1 MSLKTIIQQIKSATL
16 PGENTALRVG
26 SALEQMDS
34 AKRNISDSL
43 STSETIDMLNA
54 VKLLAATGTP
64 FLGAI
69 DPATTIPAGNFW
81 AFASEGTYANAG
93 GIVVGAGDIAIITR
107 VGATFDAV
115 ILDVPVKSINTISKT
130 GTAGLVDKYSITYT
144 DGSTPTTF
152 EVKNGSTPSP
162 NLRVW
167 SALPF
172 SKDEQV
178 VKDNVIYIALQNVLA
193 TDVPGASSKWKSLG
207 VSISTNVELQNKVN
221 NKALSPEQFF
231 GIIGD
236 YQFSGQTIQLTQ
248 ELPYAGFALNNIH
261 LNEGIPGGSKW
272 SYADSK
278 YADFERITAVDLYM
292 AAGTFNIFV
301 YAKSNYNTPSETIPV
316 TSSIT
321 GIHRHTFSSPINP
334 NTHKIFVS
342 GGVFF
347 GTKPS
352 ALGALNIVSG
362 ALNNGPTIALGMLL
376 IGEKDVIV
384 NSTSI
389 IDRLTL
395 LEGQETK
402 FSNYLYKK
410 SGSAISDISADTG
423 GGTYTVNSSGLQ
435 LNSSGANSGVT
446 LNKQINLSER
456 YLELKVKLKTNT
468 VFYVGT
474 KNVENVVGE
483 NSATINCVTKTM
495 ITGFNGST
503 VSTQNIPFDIVNDRE
518 YIIRYYKLNNISRL
532 ELIDTVTSESIYVQD
547 ATTLGQFDK
556 YKFGVSSGS
565 IGAIYQISI
574 ISILKDHPFMGFYGD
589 SITEGNS
596 VGSTSKTPYYHDRF
610 ANLIGEKLGKP
621 YFVSGRSGGGIAGV
635 LERMKTEIPTL
646 RPNYVFVTVGTNG
659 GNTEANL
666 NQMIAYCESF
676 GTKVILNLIP
686 LFDGSTAGK
695 NIIIQNVVNSRNL
708 MSVKT
713 NVATSVN
720 GDGVTKDNSKF
731 ANESGV
737 FIHPNESGN
746 LAIYKRAL
754 IDIENV
760 FVEAGVF

>member
-1 MSLKTIIQQIKSATL
+1 M
-16 PGENTALRVG
+16 
-26 SALEQMDS
+26 
-34 AKRNISDSL
+34 
-43 STSETIDMLNA
+43 
-54 VKLLAATGTP
+54 
-64 FLGAI
+64 AI
-69 DPATTIPAGNFW
+69 DPKLLVIKPVNELESVTGLQAGELLFYDGSNNLKKIDIDTFNNLSKTAKPLKPTDATPTQ
-81 AFASEGTYANAG
+81 EGLYKPTQVGSYTNAG
-93 GIVVGAGDIAIITR
+93 GLIAQEGYDTLFFFN
-107 VGATFDAV
+107 GTTWT
-115 ILDVPVKSINTISKT
+115 KSESKFPQ
-130 GTAGLVDKYSITYT
+130 AY
-144 DGSTPTTF
+144 
-152 EVKNGSTPSP
+152 P
-162 NLRVW
+162 NLRLW

-178 VKDNVIYIALQNVLA
+178 VKDNVIYIALENVLA
-193 TDVPGASSKWKSLG
+193 TDVPGVSSKWKSLG
-207 VSISTNVELQNKVN
+207 VSISTNVELQNKVD
-221 NKALSPEQFF
+221 NKALSPSQFF
-231 GIIGD
+231 SIIGD

-248 ELPYAGFALNNIH
+248 ELPYAGFALNNVN
-261 LNEGIPGGSKW
+261 LNEGLPGGTKW
-272 SYADSK
+272 SYADGK

-301 YAKSNYNTPSETIPV
+301 YAKSDYTTPSQTIPV
-316 TSSIT
+316 TAPTT
-321 GIHRHTFSSPINP
+321 GVHRHTFATPINP
-334 NTHKIFVS
+334 NTHKVFVS

-347 GTKPS
+347 GTNPS
-352 ALGALNIVSG
+352 ALGALNIVAG
-362 ALNNGPTIALGMLL
+362 ALNNVPTIALGMLL

-389 IDRLTL
+389 TDRLAI

-402 FSNYLYKK
+402 FSNYLYNKK
-410 SGSAISDISADTG
+410 GANISNISADTG
-423 GGTYTVNSSGLQ
+423 GGSFTINSSGLQ

-446 LNKQINLSER
+446 LDKQINLSER

-468 VFYVGT
+468 VFYIGT

-483 NSATINCVTKTM
+483 NTATINCTAKTM

-503 VSTQNIPFDIVNDRE
+503 ASTQNIPFDIVNDRQ

-532 ELIDTVTSESIYVQD
+532 ELIDTVTCESVYVED
-547 ATTLGQFDK
+547 GITFGQFDK
-556 YKFGVSSGS
+556 YKFGVTSGS
-565 IGAIYQISI
+565 IGVISQISI
-574 ISILKDHPFMGFYGD
+574 MSIMKDKPFMGFYGD

-596 VGSTSKTPYYHDRF
+596 VGSTSKIPYYRDRF
-610 ANLIGEKLGKP
+610 ANLIGEKLEKP

-646 RPNYVFVTVGTNG
+646 RPNYVFVTIGTNG
-659 GNTEANL
+659 GNTEVNL
-666 NQMIAYCESF
+666 NQMIDYCESF

-686 LFDGSTAGK
+686 LYDGSTDGK
-695 NIIIQNVVNSRNL
+695 NTIIQNVVNSRNL

-731 ANESGV
+731 ANEGGV
-737 FIHPNESGN
+737 FIHPNEDGN